1 MILQRDRQ
9 PESMDNPKLPKE
21 DHLRALVGLARLN
34 QVSGVARAMYRHL
47 RRHARARTDQP
58 IRVLDVASGGGD
70 IPISWARRAGREGI
84 KLQLTLLDKSSVA
97 IEQQQRSAHRYGID
111 ILALQHDC
119 LSMSL
124 PAGFDIV
131 TCSLFMHHLDEHQ
144 TFCLLQS
151 MQHATEHALVVC
163 DLDRSRLNLTLVQ
176 IAARLL
182 TRSQVVHRDA
192 GLSVR
197 AAYTAQEFKQ
207 IAENALTRPISVKRS
222 FPCRFIATFDEET
235 VPQPVPAFA

>member
-1 MILQRDRQ
+1 MMLQRDRQ
-9 PESMDNPKLPKE
+9 PESMDDPKLPKE
-21 DHLRALVGLARLN
+21 EHLRALVGLARLN
-34 QVSGVARAMYRHL
+34 QVSGVARAMYRQL
-47 RRHARARTDQP
+47 RRHARARTNQT

-70 IPISWARRAGREGI
+70 IPIAWARWARREGI

-97 IEQQQRSAHRYGID
+97 IEQQQRRADRYGVD

-119 LSMSL
+119 LSTPL
-124 PAGFDIV
+124 PAGFDLV

-144 TFCLLQS
+144 TFRLLQS
-151 MQHATEHALVVC
+151 MQQATEHALVVC

-182 TRSQVVHRDA
+182 TRSAVVHRDA
-192 GLSVR
+192 VLSVR
-197 AAYTAQEFKQ
+197 AAYTVEEFKRL
-207 IAENALTRPISVKRS
+207 AENALARPVRVKRS